1 METYK
6 RYKFN
11 PAEDTP
17 PIFICFDGKQMKILQ
32 YEEATHIPV
41 RIVNVESL
49 NDEDMFLT
57 KKENFDV
64 DKHTIQNANIE
75 VMRNIPI
82 FNHRLAL
89 PNEYDEKLN
98 FTLVNILAASI
109 RMGYFSKFQIMK
121 KLTKL
126 EEAFILEMYERD
138 IVKCQDAERHIKNE
152 TISFK
157 MAELLTDFFQLWE

>member
-1 METYK
+1 MNTYK

-11 PAEDTP
+11 PAEDTA

-32 YEEATHIPV
+32 YEEATHVPV

-49 NDEDMFLT
+49 NDEDLFLT
-57 KKENFDV
+57 KKEDFNLDR
-64 DKHTIQNANIE
+64 HIIQNANVE

-82 FNHRLAL
+82 FNHRLSL

-109 RMGYFSKFQIMK
+109 RMRCEPKFKIMR
-121 KLTKL
+121 KLTEI
-126 EEAFILEMYERD
+126 EESFILEMYERD